1 MIREHPNM
9 IIRIRDMDVMY
20 MFLSAMELALDIVPC
35 FMDISADNILLTGD
49 NLPRMKATMGTMV
62 YMDCSV
68 DRLAASTLMRSCSV
82 EIHEGI
88 YI

>member
-1 MIREHPNM
+1 M

-20 MFLSAMELALDIVPC
+20 MFLSAMELA